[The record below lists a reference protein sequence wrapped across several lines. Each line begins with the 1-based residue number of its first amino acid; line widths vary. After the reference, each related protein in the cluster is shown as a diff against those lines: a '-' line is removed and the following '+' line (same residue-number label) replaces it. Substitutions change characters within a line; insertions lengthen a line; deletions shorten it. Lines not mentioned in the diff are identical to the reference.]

1 MDTGASPGTPQQHH
15 RRPHEPDK
23 PDRKHRGR
31 ELEKTF
37 SDPKE
42 PKRRRLDETAMNE
55 GSFGSLRSEKKGLE
69 AKEGL
74 ASHVVEPDTLDRKH
88 HGRQLEK
95 TLSDPKKIPKWV
107 GSLRAARKG
116 LEATE
121 HVPEAEFHCWLESHG
136 VPVVGRERLLPLLE
150 HWGPARTAQVLGLWT
165 FLGDG
170 DITRSVS
177 TSALQVW
184 GPAGTGKTKLVF
196 EFLNTLGVSY
206 ISLNC
211 ACFVSLG
218 EFQARLVEELRRLA
232 VARANDAASVHG
244 VHVNDLPKELKL
256 PRELQNPAPVGRQI
270 RAFDKLEASMRV
282 SLEYI
287 SHLRNRIGASAD
299 VDVQWPAKVIV
310 VLDNAQELP
319 RIDAGAIQLLVTL
332 PEILQTGSTLAVVT
346 VSRLPLSSL
355 GLLPAREPP
364 AVAFQPYTEAETEE
378 LLFRELS
385 RKTGLLSIS
394 ILRTLCVGL
403 MKFAVPSLGR
413 NLHQLLRIGE
423 ELSVGLLDSKAQKA
437 VGTRMSVLQQM
448 IDEIVQRRLGLCD
461 LRGLLGAGELVDA
474 TSATAAITLTMRS
487 MTEVDKRIILA
498 AYLGAHMDKDDD
510 VQLFVAESRRRRR
523 KGSIT
528 KKALEDDAGLPYSAH
543 TPRPVPLMRL
553 MAIYHR
559 LARKPQ
565 LLAPQL
571 FERLLGLREA
581 GLLWLLGDCH
591 AAADREPK
599 VACRAELPLAAACA
613 AELGVDMQEYLGC
626 F

>member
-1 MDTGASPGTPQQHH
+1 MTKAKMMDSRASPGTPPRHNH
-15 RRPHEPDK
+15 RPHKVVQPGT

-37 SDPKE
+37 SDPKIE
-42 PKRRRLDETAMNE
+42 PKRRRLDETAINE
-55 GSFGSLRSEKKGLE
+55 GNLGRSRSANNGLE

-74 ASHVVEPDTLDRKH
+74 ASLSVAPDTPDRKH
-88 HGRQLEK
+88 RGRQLEK
-95 TLSDPKKIPKWV
+95 TLSDPKIEAKRV
-107 GSLRAARKG
+107 GSPRDAA
-116 LEATE
+116 A
-121 HVPEAEFHCWLESHG
+121 AEFHARLDSHG
-136 VPVVGRERLLPLLE
+136 VPVVGRGRLLPLLKD
-150 HWGPARTAQVLGLWT
+150 WGPARTAQVLGLWT

-170 DITRSVS
+170 DVTRSVS
-177 TSALQVW
+177 TAVLQVW
-184 GPAGTGKTKLVF
+184 GPAGTGKTELVF
-196 EFLNTLGVSY
+196 QFLSKLG
-206 ISLNC
+206 ISHVWLNC
-211 ACFVSLG
+211 ACFTSLG
-218 EFQARLVEELRRLA
+218 EFQARLVEELRRIA
-232 VARANDAASVHG
+232 VALAIDAASVHG
-244 VHVNDLPKELKL
+244 VSVHDLPKELKL
-256 PRELQNPAPVGRQI
+256 PRELQNPAPIGRQI
-270 RAFDKLEASMRV
+270 RAFDKLEASVRL

-287 SHLRNRIGASAD
+287 SHLRNRIGASAG

-355 GLLPAREPP
+355 GLLPARDPP

-378 LLFRELS
+378 LLLHELS
-385 RKTGLLSIS
+385 QKFGLFSIP

-413 NLHQLLRIGE
+413 NLHQLLRVGE
-423 ELSVGLLDSKAQKA
+423 ELIVGLLDPKAQKM
-437 VGTRMSVLQQM
+437 VGTSMTALQQM
-448 IDEIVQRRLGLCD
+448 VEEAVQCRLGLCD
-461 LRGLLGAGELVDA
+461 LRGLLGAGASVDA
-474 TSATAAITLTMRS
+474 TSATAAITLTMKS
-487 MTEVDKRIILA
+487 MSEVDKRIILA
-498 AYLGAHMDKDDD
+498 AYLAAHIDKDDD
-510 VQLFVAESRRRRR
+510 IQLFVAESRRRRR

-528 KKALEDDAGLPYSAH
+528 KKVLEDDEGLPYSTH
-543 TPRPVPLMRL
+543 TPRPVPLVRL
-553 MAIYHR
+553 LAIYHR

-581 GLLWLLGDCH
+581 GLLWLLGDRH

-613 AELGVDMQEYLGC
+613 AELGVDLREYLGC